1 MGGRTGATVAMNDAS
16 RIAASAAEPNAP
28 IIVRDACEGDVPA
41 IVGIERAS
49 FGDPWSAASFRS
61 VLAAERGYAR
71 VAVRGEAVLGYCI
84 AWKVGD
90 EAELAN
96 IAVDPAVRR
105 SGVATQLLDDL
116 LALVDAPPGA
126 TLYLEV
132 RASNVAAQ
140 ALYRRRG
147 FEAAGRRK
155 GYYAHPTEDA
165 IVMRRPARG

>member
-1 MGGRTGATVAMNDAS
+1 MGGRAGAQPAMSDPMAGE
-16 RIAASAAEPNAP
+16 AADTPMVVRAAHEGDLAA
-28 IIVRDACEGDVPA
+28 IVR
-41 IVGIERAS
+41 IERAS

-61 VLAAERGYAR
+61 VLESERGHAR
-71 VAVRGEAVLGYCI
+71 VAVRGDAVLGYCI

-96 IAVDPAVRR
+96 IAVDPALRR
-105 SGVATQLLDDL
+105 GGIGTRLLDDL
-116 LALVDAPPGA
+116 LVFVDAAPSA

-132 RASNVAAQ
+132 RASNAAAQ

-155 GYYAHPTEDA
+155 GYYSHPTEDA
-165 IVMRRPARG
+165 IVMRRPAHG